1 MPRQQAYSSID
12 GSTPSRRRKALL
24 AITCSSRPVHQS
36 NAPPRHRRDDSLV
49 DCAQVA
55 ALAFKL
61 PDTLRGAVED
71 PKAAEDLEKD
81 VLTGDTWVAPEAKKR
96 CDWISDH
103 YAEKDSKLSKDDL
116 HTKYKAQGK
125 DANSFY
131 RATADLFWHDFV
143 NGGWGEFD
151 LLRLADPL
159 KDGSPLQRTSTWT
172 WVTGDQHLSNFGAFH
187 ARDGDVVYGMNDF
200 DEAVGDRRP
209 LRHRRDSCPSQM
221 NAVFFEFGPIGVLP
235 PRRRRRPRGD
245 DFQVD
250 VWTPPPRRSST
261 TSRSTCGGS
270 PCRSTTTP

>member
-1 MPRQQAYSSID
+1 MRFHAIDATQLDWSIAHR
-12 GSTPSRRRKALL
+12 SLLWRSIYQIRYEEPSRTRK
-24 AITCSSRPVHQS
+24 
-36 NAPPRHRRDDSLV
+36 PP
-49 DCAQVA
+49 
-55 ALAFKL
+55 
-61 PDTLRGAVED
+61 
-71 PKAAEDLEKD
+71 EDLEKD

-96 CDWISDH
+96 CDWISNH
-103 YAEKDSKLSKDDL
+103 YAEKDSNLSKDDL

-200 DEAVGDRRP
+200 DEAV
-209 LRHRRDSCPSQM
+209 
-221 NAVFFEFGPIGVLP
+221 
-235 PRRRRRPRGD
+235 
-245 DFQVD
+245 
-250 VWTPPPRRSST
+250 
-261 TSRSTCGGS
+261 
-270 PCRSTTTP
+270 

>member
-1 MPRQQAYSSID
+1 MPRQQAYSMID

-24 AITCSSRPVHQS
+24 AITGAGALMLVAASASIKSRASTPS
-36 NAPPRHRRDDSLV
+36 TRRDSLV
-49 DCAQVA
+49 DRAQVA

-71 PKAAEDLEKD
+71 PKAAEALEKD
-81 VLTGDTWVAPEAKKR
+81 VLTGDTWIAPEAKKR
-96 CDWISDH
+96 CDWIADH
-103 YAEKDSKLSKDDL
+103 YSEKDSKLSKDDL

-200 DEAVGDRRP
+200 DEAV
-209 LRHRRDSCPSQM
+209 
-221 NAVFFEFGPIGVLP
+221 
-235 PRRRRRPRGD
+235 
-245 DFQVD
+245 
-250 VWTPPPRRSST
+250 
-261 TSRSTCGGS
+261 
-270 PCRSTTTP
+270 

>member
-12 GSTPSRRRKALL
+12 GSTPSRRRKVLL
-24 AITCSSRPVHQS
+24 AITG
-36 NAPPRHRRDDSLV
+36 AGALML
-49 DCAQVA
+49 VA
-55 ALAFKL
+55 ALAFNL

-96 CDWISDH
+96 CDWISNH

-200 DEAVGDRRP
+200 DEAVRDRRP
-209 LRHRRDSCPSQM
+209 YAIDATRVHLRERGRGD
-221 NAVFFEFGPIGVLP
+221 GVLLR
-235 PRRRRRPRGD
+235 PRRQRLD
-245 DFQVD
+245 A
-250 VWTPPPRRSST
+250 RRSST

-270 PCRSTTTP
+270 PCPSTTTP

>member
-1 MPRQQAYSSID
+1 
-12 GSTPSRRRKALL
+12 
-24 AITCSSRPVHQS
+24 V
-36 NAPPRHRRDDSLV
+36 V

-55 ALAFKL
+55 ALAFNL

-96 CDWISDH
+96 CEWISNH

-209 LRHRRDSCPSQM
+209 DLRRRRDSCPSD
-221 NAVFFEFGPIGVLP
+221 EGRFGAHGRLDSVLIRH
-235 PRRRRRPRGD
+235 RRDASEAAATAYRH
-245 DFQVD
+245 Q
-250 VWTPPPRRSST
+250 PPRRSST

-270 PCRSTTTP
+270 PCPSTTTH

>member
-1 MPRQQAYSSID
+1 MPRQQAYSMID

-24 AITCSSRPVHQS
+24 AITG
-36 NAPPRHRRDDSLV
+36 AGALML
-49 DCAQVA
+49 VA
-55 ALAFKL
+55 ALAFNL
-61 PDTLRGAVED
+61 PNTLRGAIED
-71 PKAAEDLEKD
+71 PKAAEDFEKD

-96 CDWISDH
+96 CEWISDH
-103 YAEKDSKLSKDDL
+103 YSEKDSKLSKDDL

-200 DEAVGDRRP
+200 DEAV
-209 LRHRRDSCPSQM
+209 
-221 NAVFFEFGPIGVLP
+221 
-235 PRRRRRPRGD
+235 
-245 DFQVD
+245 
-250 VWTPPPRRSST
+250 
-261 TSRSTCGGS
+261 
-270 PCRSTTTP
+270 

>member
-1 MPRQQAYSSID
+1 MPRQQAYSTID

-24 AITCSSRPVHQS
+24 AITG
-36 NAPPRHRRDDSLV
+36 AGALML
-49 DCAQVA
+49 VA
-55 ALAFKL
+55 ALAFNL
-61 PDTLRGAVED
+61 PDTLRGAIED

-96 CDWISDH
+96 CAWISDH
-103 YAEKDSKLSKDDL
+103 YSEKDSKLSKDDL

-143 NGGWGEFD
+143 NGGWGDFD

-200 DEAVGDRRP
+200 DEAVGERRP
-209 LRHRRDSCPSQM
+209 FTPSTRLVSISQ
-221 NAVFFEFGPIGVLP
+221 
-235 PRRRRRPRGD
+235 
-245 DFQVD
+245 
-250 VWTPPPRRSST
+250 
-261 TSRSTCGGS
+261 
-270 PCRSTTTP
+270 

>member
-1 MPRQQAYSSID
+1 M
-12 GSTPSRRRKALL
+12 
-24 AITCSSRPVHQS
+24 
-36 NAPPRHRRDDSLV
+36 
-49 DCAQVA
+49 
-55 ALAFKL
+55 AFNV
-61 PDTLRGAVED
+61 PDALRGAVED

-81 VLTGDTWVAPEAKKR
+81 VLTGDTWAAPEAKKR
-96 CDWISDH
+96 CEWISDH
-103 YAEKDSKLSKDDL
+103 YSEKDSKLSKDDL

-200 DEAVGDRRP
+200 DEAV
-209 LRHRRDSCPSQM
+209 
-221 NAVFFEFGPIGVLP
+221 
-235 PRRRRRPRGD
+235 
-245 DFQVD
+245 
-250 VWTPPPRRSST
+250 
-261 TSRSTCGGS
+261 
-270 PCRSTTTP
+270 

>member
-24 AITCSSRPVHQS
+24 AITG
-36 NAPPRHRRDDSLV
+36 AGALML
-49 DCAQVA
+49 VA
-55 ALAFKL
+55 ALAFNL
-61 PDTLRGAVED
+61 PNTLRGAIED
-71 PKAAEDLEKD
+71 PKAAEDFEKD

-96 CDWISDH
+96 CAWISDH
-103 YAEKDSKLSKDDL
+103 YSEKDSKLSKDDL

-200 DEAVGDRRP
+200 DEAVCEQC
-209 LRHRRDSCPSQM
+209 LRHRRDAPPSHNEVGGFLFDVGPFRTASGPSRRVRE
-221 NAVFFEFGPIGVLP
+221 NAM
-235 PRRRRRPRGD
+235 
-245 DFQVD
+245 
-250 VWTPPPRRSST
+250 PRRSST

-270 PCRSTTTP
+270 PCPSTTTP